1 MNSQQLEVNARGEAV
16 LLPPTFGSRA
26 VVVWGSF
33 TTKAACQIHAYMATY
48 LDLLRPT
55 NCGCGRTGGAT
66 RFLDS
71 LDFLDS
77 CCRGVHGSTPRISR
91 GSLMRWGP
99 GRAWKWISVL
109 LVLVVVL

>member
-16 LLPPTFGSRA
+16 RQVDDASSRTRA

-33 TTKAACQIHAYMATY
+33 TTKAACQIHAYMAIY
-48 LDLLRPT
+48 LGALRPT
-55 NCGCGRTGGAT
+55 NCGCRRTGSAT

-77 CCRGVHGSTPRISR
+77 CCRGVHG
-91 GSLMRWGP
+91 
-99 GRAWKWISVL
+99 
-109 LVLVVVL
+109 